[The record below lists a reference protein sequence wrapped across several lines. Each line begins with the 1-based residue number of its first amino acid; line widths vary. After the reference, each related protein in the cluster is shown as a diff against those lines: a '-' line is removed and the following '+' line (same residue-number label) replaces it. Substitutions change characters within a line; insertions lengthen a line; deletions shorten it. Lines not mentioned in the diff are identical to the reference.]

1 MALCVRVARPVN
13 IKFTETVINLDDV
26 IRNFRHAT
34 CVERLCISLESKLS
48 LETHRLDLKTNH
60 YIMFLRITN

>member
-1 MALCVRVARPVN
+1 MALCVRVACLVN

-48 LETHRLDLKTNH
+48 LETHHLDVLA
-60 YIMFLRITN
+60 